1 MGLVP
6 KILDR
11 DSRRRELAKAV
22 WRVIGRDGVEGASVR
37 AVSAEAGVSAGSLR
51 HFFPS
56 QSDLLAYAMHLVV
69 ERVEARVAAAPAAA
83 SERQAIEQ
91 RLHQLLPLDEARRT
105 ENEVWLA
112 FTAQALV
119 RPELRD
125 LWVDVHGA
133 LRHACTIAVEALGA
147 RDVVFEARRLH
158 AVIDGLAV
166 HAALSQREAEPSRL
180 TATLTRHV
188 DLVEI
193 GGRHHSPASY

>member
-1 MGLVP
+1 MP

-11 DSRRRELAKAV
+11 DTRRRDLAEAV
-22 WRVIGRDGVEGASVR
+22 WRVICRDGVERASVR
-37 AVSAEAGVSAGSLR
+37 AVAAEAGVSVGSLR

-56 QSDLLAYAMHLVV
+56 QSDLLAYAMNLVV
-69 ERVEARVAAAPAAA
+69 ERVDARVAAAPAAA

-91 RLHQLLPLDEARRT
+91 RLHQLLPLDEPRRT

-119 RPELRD
+119 RPELGD
-125 LWVDVHGA
+125 LWADVHGA
-133 LRHACTIAVEALGA
+133 LRQACTIAVEALGA
-147 RDVVFEARRLH
+147 SDIEFEARRLH

-180 TATLTRHV
+180 TATLTRHL
-188 DLVEI
+188 DLLETDS
-193 GGRHHSPASY
+193 RHRSTTSYP